1 MSFQPILTSFLCS
14 LFLSATAPS
23 LSLMKQ
29 HANKNISRSSYIEK
43 SIKSFLVIL
52 LILYPMKALKA
63 FWFPDFFRKYEIGAL
78 ARNGLI

>member
-1 MSFQPILTSFLCS
+1 MSFQPILTSFLSS
-14 LFLSATAPS
+14 LFLSVTAPS

-29 HANKNISRSSYIEK
+29 HANKNISRSSSIKK

-63 FWFPDFFRKYEIGAL
+63 FWFSDFFRRYEIGTL